1 MKKSRLDKFLASS
14 LSLGKIDVKLLLAK
28 KRVEVNDEVI
38 DDAAYQINKF
48 SHIKVNGVALQ
59 NQQPIYIMLNKPI
72 GVVSAT
78 KDNIHKTVIDLLNC
92 SNKNELHIVGRL
104 DLNTSGLLLL
114 TNDSRWSERLTLPES
129 KVPKTYQ
136 VTLQN
141 KLTSDYIEA
150 FQQGMYFEFENIT
163 TQPAD
168 LVLLSDYFAQVILM
182 EGKYHQ
188 IKRMFGRFRNPVVK
202 LHRSQIGTLLL
213 DDALEAGQSRDLTQ
227 YEVNNIFNV

>member
-1 MKKSRLDKFLASS
+1 
-14 LSLGKIDVKLLLAK
+14 
-28 KRVEVNDEVI
+28 
-38 DDAAYQINKF
+38 
-48 SHIKVNGVALQ
+48 
-59 NQQPIYIMLNKPI
+59 MLNKPI

-78 KDNIHKTVIDLLNC
+78 KDNIHKTVLDLLTDPEK
-92 SNKNELHIVGRL
+92 SDLHIVGRL

-141 KLTSDYIEA
+141 KLTSDYIDA
-150 FQQGMYFEFENIT
+150 FQQGMYFEFEDII

-168 LVLLSDYFAQVILM
+168 LTLVSDYVAQVILM

-202 LHRSQIGTLLL
+202 LHRSQIGALLL
-213 DDALEAGQSRDLTQ
+213 DDTLKAGQSRHLTIS
-227 YEVNNIFNV
+227 EVDNIFNL

>member
-1 MKKSRLDKFLASS
+1 MNKSRLDKFLASA
-14 LSLGKIDVKLLLAK
+14 LSLGKRDVKVLLAQK
-28 KRVEVNDEVI
+28 KVHVDDNVINDG
-38 DDAAYQINKF
+38 AYQINKF
-48 SHIKVNGVALQ
+48 SQIKVNGTSLQ
-59 NQQPIYIMLNKPI
+59 NQQPAYIMLNKPI

-78 KDNIHKTVIDLLNC
+78 KDNIHKTVLDLLTDPEK
-92 SNKNELHIVGRL
+92 SDLHIVGRL

-141 KLTSDYIEA
+141 KLTSDYIDA
-150 FQQGMYFEFENIT
+150 FQQGMYFEFEDII

-168 LVLLSDYFAQVILM
+168 LTLVSDYVAQVILM

-202 LHRSQIGTLLL
+202 LHRSQIGALLL
-213 DDALEAGQSRDLTQ
+213 DDTLKAGQSRHLTIS
-227 YEVNNIFNV
+227 EVDNIFNL